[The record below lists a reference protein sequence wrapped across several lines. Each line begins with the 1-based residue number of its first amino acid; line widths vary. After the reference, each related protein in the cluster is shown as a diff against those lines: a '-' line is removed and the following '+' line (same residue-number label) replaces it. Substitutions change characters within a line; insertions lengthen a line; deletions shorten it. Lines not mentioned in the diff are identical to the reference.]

1 MNSFVL
7 SDKNSYNNVPIPSHI
22 RLDAYN
28 TFLVTTSTL
37 DRGKPNETLFTME
50 ESMAESICTTDYHG
64 CC

>member
-1 MNSFVL
+1 M
-7 SDKNSYNNVPIPSHI
+7 HI
-22 RLDAYN
+22 IQMCL